1 MLWNIERQP
10 PQSESTGM
18 PDVGVTQSR
27 KEWSVLEEE
36 TVCAQVL
43 S

>member
-1 MLWNIERQP
+1 M
-10 PQSESTGM
+10 SESESAGM
-18 PDVGVTQSR
+18 PDVGLTQSR

-36 TVCAQVL
+36 TVRAQIL